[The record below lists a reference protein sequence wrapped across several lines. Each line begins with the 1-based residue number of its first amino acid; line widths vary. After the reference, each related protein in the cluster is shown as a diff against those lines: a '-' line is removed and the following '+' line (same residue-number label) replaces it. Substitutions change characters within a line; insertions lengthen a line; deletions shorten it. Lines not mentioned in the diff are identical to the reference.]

1 MSRCTFSYLSWNSV
15 DFFNLWM
22 FIFIWE
28 SSWLLFSC
36 CHPTALFY
44 LKIFSGFLIEQIV
57 ECVHLFFI
65 SQLFILHILFLCD
78 PVISSTLSFY
88 SKEWTL
94 LQLSGLLCSGS
105 GGCSGFSS
113 LPCSSYVSSL
123 IPLLVADLQYLFLTS
138 IIELIQAKFS
148 IFCDGLGRKR
158 ERLKPSRKQVH
169 PLLGIGKANQWVPA
183 FPVSQA
189 K

>member
-1 MSRCTFSYLSWNSV
+1 M
-15 DFFNLWM
+15 
-22 FIFIWE
+22 
-28 SSWLLFSC
+28 
-36 CHPTALFY
+36 
-44 LKIFSGFLIEQIV
+44 

-138 IIELIQAKFS
+138 IIELIRAKFPS
-148 IFCDGLGRKR
+148 SVMAWGER
-158 ERLKPSRKQVH
+158 EKD
-169 PLLGIGKANQWVPA
+169 W
-183 FPVSQA
+183 SQA
-189 K
+189 ENRYTPCWELGKQTSGSLHSQFPRQNDKTTTNYLEILESLLVYWNPQLATDLESPIEYLS